1 MKSVVVGAM
10 TLLLVATGSAVAD
23 DARQLVQLPAQM
35 QEHMLANMRDHL
47 SSLND
52 LLAALA
58 EGKVQQAGD
67 IAENRIGMSSL
78 GLHGSDHL
86 AQFMPAPMREMGM
99 SLHHAAS
106 RLAVAAADA
115 EVENTAS
122 AQRKVFAALHDITD
136 ACNACHAA
144 YRLR

>member
-1 MKSVVVGAM
+1 MKFRTACTVA
-10 TLLLVATGSAVAD
+10 LLLAALPARAE
-23 DARQLVQLPAQM
+23 DARQLVKLPAPM

-47 SSLND
+47 ASLND

-58 EGKVQQAGD
+58 AGDVQKAGD

-78 GLHGSDHL
+78 GAHGSDHL

-99 SLHHAAS
+99 NLHHAAS

-115 EVENTAS
+115 EVENTPA
-122 AQRKVFAALHDITD
+122 AQRKVYGALHDITD
-136 ACNACHAA
+136 ACNACHTA
-144 YRLR
+144 YRVR